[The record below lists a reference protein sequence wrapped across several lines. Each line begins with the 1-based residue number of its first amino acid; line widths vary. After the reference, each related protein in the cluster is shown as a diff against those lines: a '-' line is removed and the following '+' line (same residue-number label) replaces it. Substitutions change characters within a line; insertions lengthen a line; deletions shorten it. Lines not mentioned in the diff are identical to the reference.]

1 MRGLEKS
8 SRAAGVCVWGGGGG
22 GGGGGV
28 IINFLYKFSRF
39 KMIKKKLDLKE

>member
-22 GGGGGV
+22 FFF
-28 IINFLYKFSRF
+28 NKFSF
-39 KMIKKKLDLKE
+39 F